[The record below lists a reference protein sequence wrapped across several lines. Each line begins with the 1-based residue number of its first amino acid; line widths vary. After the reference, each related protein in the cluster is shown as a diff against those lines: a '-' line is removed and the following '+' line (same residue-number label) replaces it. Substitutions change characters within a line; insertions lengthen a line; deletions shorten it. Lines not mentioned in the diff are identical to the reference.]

1 MGRPKGAEKTVIGL
15 PRKKRKQISQH
26 HFSKSI
32 QLIKK
37 GVYHIATIMSV
48 FKHGVITHP
57 VILLWFVSPTLAER
71 VLARKW
77 LIDED
82 QIEIIPERITVSCLD
97 ENVCLSSC
105 KKYFTDEGWLALE
118 SLVAAIAKSP
128 RYFCGRCTNPIDDD
142 TKDSILCESCLIW
155 YHYQCMN
162 IKKKPKSK
170 HWFCRSCY

>member
-1 MGRPKGAEKTVIGL
+1 
-15 PRKKRKQISQH
+15 
-26 HFSKSI
+26 
-32 QLIKK
+32 
-37 GVYHIATIMSV
+37 MSV

-82 QIEIIPERITVSCLD
+82 QIEIIPERITASFLD

-118 SLVAAIAKSP
+118 SVVAAIAKTP

-142 TKDSILCESCLIW
+142 TEDSILCDSCLIW
-155 YHYQCMN
+155 YHYQCVN